1 MPSSRSNLPL
11 LLAAI
16 AAAGSVLTL
25 GGVLLWRGQVG
36 VDSAETPTTPT
47 TPTAPGATHPSA
59 TGQSP
64 VPTPTPTPTTTR
76 SAASTEAILDAAD
89 RLVQQGEADRAEAV
103 LRAAVGEQPDDQELR
118 LALAGACVLQHKLA
132 EAYQQYEAALAIGP
146 RSPEVEFI
154 AGTVASQLRRLDRA
168 EEHFAAA
175 QASDPTDARFPLYL
189 AQVQIGQGRHE
200 EARKNLMLA
209 TTLDDS
215 LAIAWGTLAQLSL
228 RSNDPNVAL
237 GLVRRARELE
247 PLSPVWR
254 LLEAR
259 ARNRIGGTGQ
269 LEQALAVLAGVPEP
283 ERRQLHVLRVVGES
297 YGLLGRPGEAAREF
311 AAAANARPDDGEL
324 QLEAAIWQERIGELE
339 QALDFARRAE
349 ALGIEA
355 GAKMVARLS
364 EP

>member
-1 MPSSRSNLPL
+1 MPNPRSNLPV

-16 AAAGSVLTL
+16 AATGSVLTL
-25 GGVLLWRGQVG
+25 GGVLIWRGQVG
-36 VDSAETPTTPT
+36 ADSAETPT
-47 TPTAPGATHPSA
+47 TPTAPGATHPGA

-64 VPTPTPTPTTTR
+64 VPTPTNPTTPTTR

-103 LRAAVGEQPDDQELR
+103 LRAAVGEQPGDQELR
-118 LALAGACVLQHKLA
+118 LALAGACVLQQKLA

-146 RSPEVEFI
+146 RVPEVEFI

-168 EEHFAAA
+168 EEHFSAA

-247 PLSPVWR
+247 PSVVVWR

-259 ARNRIGGTGQ
+259 ARNRIGGEDQ
-269 LEQALAVLAGVPEP
+269 LARALAVLEGLPPHQRQRLDVLGVM
-283 ERRQLHVLRVVGES
+283 GES
-297 YGLLGRPGEAAREF
+297 YGLLGRPAEAAGVF
-311 AAAANARPDDGEL
+311 AAAAAARPDDGEL
-324 QLEAAIWQERIGELE
+324 QLEAAIWHERIGELDA
-339 QALDFARRAE
+339 ALGYARRAE
-349 ALGIEA
+349 ALGVEA

-364 EP
+364 GP

>member
-1 MPSSRSNLPL
+1 MPLPRSNLPL

-25 GGVLLWRGQVG
+25 GGVLLWRGQV
-36 VDSAETPTTPT
+36 AETASDHGSEHVPTGDHGSESRATQPPTKTPT
-47 TPTAPGATHPSA
+47 QPP
-59 TGQSP
+59 
-64 VPTPTPTPTTTR
+64 TTR

-118 LALAGACVLQHKLA
+118 LALAGACVLQRKLA

-146 RSPEVEFI
+146 RVPEVEFI

-168 EEHFAAA
+168 EEHFSAA

-247 PLSPVWR
+247 PSAVVWR

-259 ARNRIGGTGQ
+259 ARNRIGGEDQ
-269 LEQALAVLAGVPEP
+269 LARALAVLEGLPADQRQRLDVLGVM
-283 ERRQLHVLRVVGES
+283 GES
-297 YGLLGRPGEAAREF
+297 YGLLGTPDKAAREF
-311 AAAANARPDDGEL
+311 AAAAAARPDDGEL
-324 QLEAAIWQERIGELE
+324 QLETAIWHERIGELDA
-339 QALDFARRAE
+339 ALGYARRAE
-349 ALGIEA
+349 ALGVEA
-355 GAKMVARLS
+355 GAKMAARLAG
-364 EP
+364 P